1 MKLAQRLIACGVA
14 IIMAVVAMEAQA
26 QAMKAS
32 KAKVRQVRGEAQ
44 YKANAA
50 ADWAP
55 LKTGMV
61 LNPGAIIETGRG
73 AQVDLFL
80 SDIGSVVRITEL
92 TTMGIDKL
100 NYSRAE
106 DEVIVETELN
116 LKAGTIL
123 GNVKKLAAA
132 SRYDV
137 KIPNGVCGIRGTEF
151 KVSANGVVYVISG
164 VVRVT
169 YTPPGGQPIVRDV
182 QAGQVFIPP
191 AAAGEQPQV
200 RTVEPND
207 PVWQQVKDM
216 PSVTPPPEIQVEP
229 LPTPTPTERPTQQP
243 GHPTGTPSSSPAPG
257 NSPS

>member
-14 IIMAVVAMEAQA
+14 IVMAIVAMEAQA

-61 LNPGAIIETGRG
+61 LNPGAIVETGRG

-137 KIPNGVCGIRGTEF
+137 KVPNGVCGIRGTEF
-151 KVSANGVVYVISG
+151 KISANGVVYVISG

-191 AAAGEQPQV
+191 AAAGDQPTV
-200 RTVEPND
+200 RTLEPND
-207 PVWQQVKDM
+207 ATWQQIKDL
-216 PSVTPPPEIQVEP
+216 PVITPPAGLQVEP
-229 LPTPTPTERPTQQP
+229 LPTPNPTERPTQQP
-243 GHPTGTPSSSPAPG
+243 GHPTGAPSSPS
-257 NSPS
+257 SPSSPGT